1 MTEVGENMPNDDTT
15 IRCPYYLRSNQTVIY
30 CESDVEL
37 EGAEGA
43 ERSFAHSFANAARK
57 KEFVRAHCRQFPDMN
72 CEYATYLNEIYG
84 GYEYEAERKAE
95 KGKCTTGESGE
106 DDSRTGE
113 GKPIPARCMREDE
126 ARGGGEVGGSG
137 AEQ

>member
-43 ERSFAHSFANAARK
+43 ERELCAQLCECGEK
-57 KEFVRAHCRQFPDMN
+57 KGICAGALQAV
-72 CEYATYLNEIYG
+72 
-84 GYEYEAERKAE
+84 
-95 KGKCTTGESGE
+95 SGHE
-106 DDSRTGE
+106 LCVCNIS
-113 GKPIPARCMREDE
+113 
-126 ARGGGEVGGSG
+126 
-137 AEQ
+137 

>member
-72 CEYATYLNEIYG
+72 CAYATYLNEIYG

-95 KGKCTTGESGE
+95 KGK
-106 DDSRTGE
+106 
-113 GKPIPARCMREDE
+113 
-126 ARGGGEVGGSG
+126 
-137 AEQ
+137 

>member
-57 KEFVRAHCRQFPDMN
+57 KEFVRAHGRQFPDMN
-72 CEYATYLNEIYG
+72 CAYATYLDEIYG
-84 GYEYEAERKAE
+84 GYEYETERKAE

-106 DDSRTGE
+106 DDSGARE

-126 ARGGGEVGGSG
+126 AGGGGEAGGSG

>member
-43 ERSFAHSFANAARK
+43 ERTALRMRREKRNLCGRTAGSF
-57 KEFVRAHCRQFPDMN
+57 
-72 CEYATYLNEIYG
+72 
-84 GYEYEAERKAE
+84 
-95 KGKCTTGESGE
+95 
-106 DDSRTGE
+106 RT
-113 GKPIPARCMREDE
+113 
-126 ARGGGEVGGSG
+126 
-137 AEQ
+137 

>member
-57 KEFVRAHCRQFPDMN
+57 KGICAGALQAV
-72 CEYATYLNEIYG
+72 
-84 GYEYEAERKAE
+84 
-95 KGKCTTGESGE
+95 SGHE
-106 DDSRTGE
+106 LCVCNIS
-113 GKPIPARCMREDE
+113 
-126 ARGGGEVGGSG
+126 
-137 AEQ
+137 

>member
-72 CEYATYLNEIYG
+72 CAYATYLNEIYG

-95 KGKCTTGESGE
+95 KGIHSGE
-106 DDSRTGE
+106 
-113 GKPIPARCMREDE
+113 A
-126 ARGGGEVGGSG
+126 
-137 AEQ
+137 